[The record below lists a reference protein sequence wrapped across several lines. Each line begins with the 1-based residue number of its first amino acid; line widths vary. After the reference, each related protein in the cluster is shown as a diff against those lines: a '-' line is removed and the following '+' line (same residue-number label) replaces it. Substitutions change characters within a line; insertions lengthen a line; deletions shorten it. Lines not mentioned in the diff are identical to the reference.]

1 MYLTEEVKAMKLQT
15 IGSTVLFSLLAA
27 LSGGEF
33 LFIPSAQAKIP
44 PPQVLAQH
52 PAGPKAEADR
62 LLKQGIEQFQT
73 SQLQA
78 ALQSWQQALIV
89 YREIK
94 DRQGEGWA
102 LGNLGVAYRS
112 LGDYSKA
119 IEYAQQQL
127 AIAREIKD
135 RQSEGKALGNLGVAY
150 LSLGDYTKAI
160 EYQQQWLA
168 LARSIKDRQSEG
180 KALGNLG
187 GAYLSLG
194 DYAKAI
200 EYAQQLLA
208 IARSIKDRQSEGAAL
223 GNLGLAYLNL
233 GDYPKAIEYQ
243 QQSLAIARSIKDRQS
258 EGQALGTLGGA
269 YLSLGDYAKAIEYA
283 QQSLAIARS
292 IKDRPSEG
300 TALGI
305 LGIAYMNLG
314 DNTKAIEYQQQSLAI
329 ARSIK
334 DRQSEGTA
342 LGILGIAYMNLGD
355 NTKAIEYQQQ
365 SLAIARSIKDRQSE
379 GQALGTLGDAYMN
392 LGDYTKAIE
401 YAQQSLAI
409 ARSIKDRQSEGTALG
424 SLGQAYL
431 YLGDYTKAI
440 EYAQQWLAI
449 ARSIKDRQSEGTA
462 LGSLGG
468 AYLQLGDYTKAI
480 EYQQQWLAIARSIK
494 GRQSEGR
501 ALGGLGLAYLY
512 LGDYTKAIEYIQQD
526 LAIAREI
533 KDRQSE
539 GWDLGSLGEV
549 YLYLGDYPKALEY
562 IQQHLAIAR
571 SIKDR
576 QNEGKALGILGL
588 AYLQLGDYAKGR
600 EYAQQWLAIAREIKD
615 RQNEGKALGNLG
627 GAYLQL
633 GDYTKAIEYQQQ
645 WLAIAR
651 SIKDRPSEGIALSNL
666 GLALYRQGN
675 LSAAEK
681 TLLDSIKVSESLRA
695 GLDDAKKVSIFDT
708 HTQPYL
714 HLQKVLIAQKKTNE
728 ALEIAERGRA
738 RAFVELLAARLAP
751 SASAQLTI
759 NPPNIQ
765 QIQQIAKEQNATLV
779 EYSTIG
785 NEALYIWV
793 IKPTGEITFRSV
805 DLASLNIDLGKATED
820 TRVFAATR
828 RGLNEQ
834 DTAFAEMI
842 RGTRDSLGIS
852 ENNLSNQQ
860 ATNRPHSTPA
870 NSQTAN
876 PKLQQLY
883 QLLIEPIA
891 DLLPTDPNAH
901 VIFIPHQSLFL
912 APFATLQ
919 NAQGQYLIEKHT
931 IIIAPAIQIL
941 QLTRQARQKVRQVS
955 PQNILV
961 VGNPTM
967 PKIGNP
973 PRQLP
978 SLPGSEQEAQIIAK
992 LLNTQA
998 IIGSQATKVS
1008 IVKQMSNARIIHL
1021 ATHGFFKEVKS
1032 RDLPG
1037 AIALAPSGNDDGFL
1051 TSSEILDL
1059 KLNAELV
1066 VLSACNTGRGRL
1078 TGDGVIGLSRA
1089 LITAGVPT
1097 ILTSLWPVLDGSTA
1111 ELMPEFYRQLQQNP
1125 NKAQALRQ
1133 AMLIMM
1139 KKHPN
1144 PRDWGAFTLIGEA
1157 E

>member
-1 MYLTEEVKAMKLQT
+1 MRLITARLAQVMYLTEEVKAMKLQT

-27 LSGGEF
+27 LSGGDF

-44 PPQVLAQH
+44 PPQVLAQN
-52 PAGPKAEADR
+52 PAGRKAEADR
-62 LLKQGIEQFQT
+62 LFKQGGEQFQT
-73 SQLQA
+73 SQFQA
-78 ALQSWQQALIV
+78 ALQSWQQAVII

-94 DRQGEGWA
+94 DRQSEGKALGSLGLAYFSLDDYTKAIEYEQQWLAIAREIKDRQSEGMA
-102 LGNLGVAYRS
+102 LGNLGRAYLS
-112 LGDYSKA
+112 LGDYTKAIEYQQQSLAIAREIKDRQSEGMALGNLGRAYLSLDDYTKAIEYQQQLLAIAREIKYRQSEGAALGNLGLAYLSLGDYTKAIEYQQQFLALAREIKDRQSEGSALGSLGGAYISLGDYTKAIEYIQQQLAIAREIKDRQNEGSALGNLGGAYISLGDYTKAIEYIQQSLALAREIKYRRSEGTALGNLGAAYISLGDYTKA

-135 RQSEGKALGNLGVAY
+135 RQN
-150 LSLGDYTKAI
+150 
-160 EYQQQWLA
+160 
-168 LARSIKDRQSEG
+168 
-180 KALGNLG
+180 
-187 GAYLSLG
+187 
-194 DYAKAI
+194 
-200 EYAQQLLA
+200 
-208 IARSIKDRQSEGAAL
+208 
-223 GNLGLAYLNL
+223 
-233 GDYPKAIEYQ
+233 
-243 QQSLAIARSIKDRQS
+243 
-258 EGQALGTLGGA
+258 
-269 YLSLGDYAKAIEYA
+269 
-283 QQSLAIARS
+283 
-292 IKDRPSEG
+292 
-300 TALGI
+300 
-305 LGIAYMNLG
+305 
-314 DNTKAIEYQQQSLAI
+314 
-329 ARSIK
+329 
-334 DRQSEGTA
+334 
-342 LGILGIAYMNLGD
+342 
-355 NTKAIEYQQQ
+355 
-365 SLAIARSIKDRQSE
+365 
-379 GQALGTLGDAYMN
+379 
-392 LGDYTKAIE
+392 
-401 YAQQSLAI
+401 
-409 ARSIKDRQSEGTALG
+409 
-424 SLGQAYL
+424 
-431 YLGDYTKAI
+431 
-440 EYAQQWLAI
+440 
-449 ARSIKDRQSEGTA
+449 
-462 LGSLGG
+462 
-468 AYLQLGDYTKAI
+468 
-480 EYQQQWLAIARSIK
+480 
-494 GRQSEGR
+494 
-501 ALGGLGLAYLY
+501 
-512 LGDYTKAIEYIQQD
+512 
-526 LAIAREI
+526 
-533 KDRQSE
+533 
-539 GWDLGSLGEV
+539 
-549 YLYLGDYPKALEY
+549 
-562 IQQHLAIAR
+562 
-571 SIKDR
+571 
-576 QNEGKALGILGL
+576 
-588 AYLQLGDYAKGR
+588 
-600 EYAQQWLAIAREIKD
+600 
-615 RQNEGKALGNLG
+615 
-627 GAYLQL
+627 
-633 GDYTKAIEYQQQ
+633 
-645 WLAIAR
+645 
-651 SIKDRPSEGIALSNL
+651 EGIALSNL

-681 TLLDSIKVSESLRA
+681 TLLDSIKVLESLRA

-708 HTQPYL
+708 HTNPYL
-714 HLQKVLIAQKKTNE
+714 TLQQVLIAQKKTQE

-793 IKPTGEITFRSV
+793 IKPTGEIIFRSV

-820 TRVFAATR
+820 TRVFAAIG

-834 DTAFAEMI
+834 DIAFEEMI

-860 ATNRPHSTPA
+860 ATNRPHSTPS
-870 NSQTAN
+870 NSQTPN

-891 DLLPTDPNAH
+891 DLLPTDPNAP

-919 NAQGQYLIEKHT
+919 NARGQYLIEKHT

-955 PQNILV
+955 PPNILV

-973 PRQLP
+973 PRQLLP
-978 SLPGSEQEAQIIAK
+978 LPGSEQEAQIIAQ

-998 IIGSQATKVS
+998 IIGPQATKVS

-1021 ATHGFFKEVKS
+1021 ATHGLFKEVKS

-1097 ILTSLWPVLDGSTA
+1097 ILTSLWPVADGSTA
-1111 ELMPEFYRQLQQNP
+1111 ELMAEFYRQLQQNP

-1139 KKHPN
+1139 KKHPE

>member
-27 LSGGEF
+27 LSGGDF

-44 PPQVLAQH
+44 PPQVLAQN
-52 PAGPKAEADR
+52 PAGRKAEAGR
-62 LLKQGIEQFQT
+62 LVKQGLEQFQT
-73 SQLQA
+73 SQFQA
-78 ALQSWQQALIV
+78 ALQSWQQALII

-94 DRQGEGWA
+94 DRQSEGAALGGLGLAYGSLGDNTKAIEYQQQWLAITREIKDRLGEGEA
-102 LGNLGVAYRS
+102 LGNLGLAYLN
-112 LGDYSKA
+112 LGDYAQAIKYAQQWLAIAREIKGRESEGGALGNLGIAYLQLGDYTKA
-119 IEYAQQQL
+119 IEYQQQWL

-135 RQSEGKALGNLGVAY
+135 RQSEGKALGNLGIAY
-150 LSLGDYTKAI
+150 VNLGDYAKAI
-160 EYQQQWLA
+160 EYAQQQLA
-168 LARSIKDRQSEG
+168 IARSIKDRQSEG

-187 GAYLSLG
+187 IAYRSLG
-194 DYAKAI
+194 DYA
-200 EYAQQLLA
+200 
-208 IARSIKDRQSEGAAL
+208 
-223 GNLGLAYLNL
+223 
-233 GDYPKAIEYQ
+233 KAIEYQ

-258 EGQALGTLGGA
+258 EGKALGN
-269 YLSLGDYAKAIEYA
+269 
-283 QQSLAIARS
+283 
-292 IKDRPSEG
+292 
-300 TALGI
+300 
-305 LGIAYMNLG
+305 LGIAY
-314 DNTKAIEYQQQSLAI
+314 YF
-329 ARSIK
+329 
-334 DRQSEGTA
+334 
-342 LGILGIAYMNLGD
+342 
-355 NTKAIEYQQQ
+355 
-365 SLAIARSIKDRQSE
+365 
-379 GQALGTLGDAYMN
+379 
-392 LGDYTKAIE
+392 
-401 YAQQSLAI
+401 
-409 ARSIKDRQSEGTALG
+409 
-424 SLGQAYL
+424 
-431 YLGDYTKAI
+431 
-440 EYAQQWLAI
+440 
-449 ARSIKDRQSEGTA
+449 
-462 LGSLGG
+462 
-468 AYLQLGDYTKAI
+468 LGDYTKAI

-494 GRQSEGR
+494 GRPSEGR
-501 ALGGLGLAYLY
+501 ALH
-512 LGDYTKAIEYIQQD
+512 D
-526 LAIAREI
+526 
-533 KDRQSE
+533 
-539 GWDLGSLGEV
+539 
-549 YLYLGDYPKALEY
+549 
-562 IQQHLAIAR
+562 
-571 SIKDR
+571 
-576 QNEGKALGILGL
+576 
-588 AYLQLGDYAKGR
+588 
-600 EYAQQWLAIAREIKD
+600 
-615 RQNEGKALGNLG
+615 
-627 GAYLQL
+627 
-633 GDYTKAIEYQQQ
+633 
-645 WLAIAR
+645 
-651 SIKDRPSEGIALSNL
+651 L

-675 LSAAEK
+675 FSAAEK

-695 GLDDAKKVSIFDT
+695 DLDDANKVSIFDT
-708 HTQPYL
+708 QTDPYL
-714 HLQKVLIAQKKTNE
+714 NLQKVLIAQKKNNE

-751 SASAQLTI
+751 SASTQLTI
-759 NPPNIQ
+759 NPPSIQ

-779 EYSTIG
+779 EYSTIW

-805 DLASLNIDLGKATED
+805 DLESLNIDLGKSTES
-820 TRVFAATR
+820 TRVSAATG

-842 RGTRDSLGIS
+842 RGTRDSLGTS

-860 ATNRPHSTPA
+860 ATNRPNSTPS

-891 DLLPTDPNAH
+891 DLLPTDPNAP
-901 VIFIPHQSLFL
+901 VIFIPHQSIFL
-912 APFATLQ
+912 IPFATLQ

-967 PKIGNP
+967 PKIGDP
-973 PRQLP
+973 PQQLLP
-978 SLPGSEQEAQIIAK
+978 LPGSEQEAQIIAK

-998 IIGSQATKVS
+998 IIGPQATKES
-1008 IVKQMSNARIIHL
+1008 IVKQMLNARIIHL
-1021 ATHGFFKEVKS
+1021 ATHGLLNEVKS

-1097 ILTSLWPVLDGSTA
+1097 ILTSLWYVPDAPTA
-1111 ELMPEFYRQLQQNP
+1111 ELMVEFYGQLQQNP

-1139 KKHPN
+1139 KKHPE

>member
-1 MYLTEEVKAMKLQT
+1 MRLITAILAQVMYLIEEVKAMKLQT
-15 IGSTVLFSLLAA
+15 IGSTALLSLLAA
-27 LSGGEF
+27 LSGGNF

-44 PPQVLAQH
+44 SPQVLAQN
-52 PAGPKAEADR
+52 PADR
-62 LLKQGIEQFQT
+62 QVEAYRLLNQGIQQAQMSQFE
-73 SQLQA
+73 A
-78 ALQSWQQALIV
+78 ALQYWQQALII

-94 DRQGEGWA
+94 DRQGGGAA
-102 LGNLGVAYRS
+102 LGNLGIAYKE
-112 LGDYSKA
+112 LGDYAKAMEYTQQVLVIAREIKDRRNEGVALGNLGLDYMDLGDHAKA
-119 IEYAQQQL
+119 IEYQQQSLAIARENKDRQSEGTALGNLGLAYMNLPDYAKAIEYNQQKL

-135 RQSEGKALGNLGVAY
+135 RQSEGKALGNLGVTY
-150 LSLGDYTKAI
+150 Y
-160 EYQQQWLA
+160 
-168 LARSIKDRQSEG
+168 
-180 KALGNLG
+180 
-187 GAYLSLG
+187 SLG

-208 IARSIKDRQSEGAAL
+208 IAREIKDRESEAAALGNLGNAYESLGDYAKAIEYIQQVLLIAREIKDRESEGAAL
-223 GNLGLAYLNL
+223 GNLGNAYYSL
-233 GDYPKAIEYQ
+233 GDYAKAIEYQ
-243 QQSLAIARSIKDRQS
+243 QQSLANAREIKDRQS
-258 EGQALGTLGGA
+258 EGISLGSLGTA
-269 YLSLGDYAKAIEYA
+269 YESLGDYAKAIEYA
-283 QQSLAIARS
+283 QQRLVIAREIKDRRSEGAALGNLGTAYLALGDYAKGIEYTQQKLAIARE
-292 IKDRPSEG
+292 IKARPSEG
-300 TALGI
+300 VALGN
-305 LGIAYMNLG
+305 LGTAYM
-314 DNTKAIEYQQQSLAI
+314 K
-329 ARSIK
+329 
-334 DRQSEGTA
+334 
-342 LGILGIAYMNLGD
+342 
-355 NTKAIEYQQQ
+355 
-365 SLAIARSIKDRQSE
+365 
-379 GQALGTLGDAYMN
+379 
-392 LGDYTKAIE
+392 
-401 YAQQSLAI
+401 
-409 ARSIKDRQSEGTALG
+409 
-424 SLGQAYL
+424 
-431 YLGDYTKAI
+431 
-440 EYAQQWLAI
+440 
-449 ARSIKDRQSEGTA
+449 
-462 LGSLGG
+462 
-468 AYLQLGDYTKAI
+468 LGDYTKAI
-480 EYQQQWLAIARSIK
+480 EYQQQF
-494 GRQSEGR
+494 
-501 ALGGLGLAYLY
+501 
-512 LGDYTKAIEYIQQD
+512 

-539 GWDLGSLGEV
+539 GT
-549 YLYLGDYPKALEY
+549 AL
-562 IQQHLAIAR
+562 
-571 SIKDR
+571 
-576 QNEGKALGILGL
+576 N
-588 AYLQLGDYAKGR
+588 
-600 EYAQQWLAIAREIKD
+600 
-615 RQNEGKALGNLG
+615 
-627 GAYLQL
+627 
-633 GDYTKAIEYQQQ
+633 
-645 WLAIAR
+645 
-651 SIKDRPSEGIALSNL
+651 NL

-708 HTQPYL
+708 QTSPYL
-714 HLQKVLIAQKKTNE
+714 NLQKVLIAQEKNNE

-738 RAFVELLAARLAP
+738 RAFVELLAGRLAP
-751 SASAQLTI
+751 SASTQLTI

-779 EYSTIG
+779 EYSTIW

-805 DLASLNIDLGKATED
+805 DLKSLNINLGQATER
-820 TRVFAATR
+820 TRVSAATG

-842 RGTRDSLGIS
+842 RGTRDALGTS

-860 ATNRPHSTPA
+860 ATNRPNSTPA

-891 DLLPTDPNAH
+891 DLLPTDPKAP

-941 QLTRQARQKVRQVS
+941 QLTRQARQKVRQTS
-955 PQNILV
+955 SQNILV

-967 PKIGNP
+967 PQIGNP
-973 PRQLP
+973 PHQLP
-978 SLPGSEQEAQIIAK
+978 SLPGSEQEAKIVAK

-1008 IVKQMSNARIIHL
+1008 IVKQMLNARIIHL
-1021 ATHGFFKEVKS
+1021 ATHGFYNEVKS
-1032 RDLPG
+1032 RDMPG
-1037 AIALAPSGNDDGFL
+1037 SIALAPSGNDDGFL
-1051 TSSEILDL
+1051 TSREILDL

-1097 ILTSLWPVLDGSTA
+1097 ILTSLWSVPDGSTP
-1111 ELMPEFYRQLQQNP
+1111 ELMAEFYGQLQQNP

-1139 KKHPN
+1139 KKHPE